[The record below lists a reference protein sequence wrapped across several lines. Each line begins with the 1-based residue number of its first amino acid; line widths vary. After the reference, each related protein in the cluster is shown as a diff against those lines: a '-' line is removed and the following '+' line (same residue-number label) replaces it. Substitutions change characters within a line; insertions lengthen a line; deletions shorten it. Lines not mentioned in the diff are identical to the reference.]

1 MRITVRGLNRST
13 LGRQL
18 LLGRAS
24 LGVAEAAR
32 RVVALQAQHAASPYL
47 AL

>member
-1 MRITVRGLNRST
+1 MIGIKITTRALNRAT

-24 LGVAEAAR
+24 LTVAEGVR
-32 RVVALQAQHAASPYL
+32 RVVALQA
-47 AL
+47 